1 MGLACNLYNDFT
13 FEILDTPGFALEV
26 IGEGEDRL
34 RADGRNL
41 AFLSFLKVWN
51 EVRGTRIGL
60 KVTMQNRIPL
70 SRGLGSSST
79 AIVAGLVAANLLTG
93 STLTKER
100 LLNYATEIEDI
111 LIMWPRHF

>member
-1 MGLACNLYNDFT
+1 MKNKITVIVPATSANCGPGYDSLGLACNLYNDFT

-34 RADGRNL
+34 RAGGRNL

-93 STLTKER
+93 
-100 LLNYATEIEDI
+100 
-111 LIMWPRHF
+111 